1 MREQSHIAIDQGGMN
16 PLLRGMLDWWRRVSG
31 DALSPAWS
39 TPAGVAGGPPWDGLC
54 NAGAPYRPVPPSR
67 TEHIASSIFAPRGG
81 VDLGGHPVGGTVSL
95 GGGESGRLMSGC
107 RRRLALKA
115 QKIHGFSDPR
125 QAFRNISDIP
135 GQRLHCVDDGEDRQ
149 SPEGPESLHFLRA
162 ALILGKC
169 RDGLYDPARP
179 VVWTEG
185 RLSRSVRL
193 YGIGGNFYT
202 DDEAVSLSGGP
213 VQAPLLLGLPGNDNT

>member
-16 PLLRGMLDWWRRVSG
+16 PLLRGMLDLWRRVSG
-31 DALSPAWS
+31 NALSPAWS
-39 TPAGVAGGPPWDGLC
+39 TPTGVAGGAAWDGLC
-54 NAGAPYRPVPPSR
+54 NAGGRLV
-67 TEHIASSIFAPRGG
+67 
-81 VDLGGHPVGGTVSL
+81 VDTVSL
-95 GGGESGRLMSGC
+95 GGGASDRLLSGR
-107 RRRLALKA
+107 RRSLALKA
-115 QKIHGFSDPR
+115 LKIHGFSDPQ
-125 QAFRNISDIP
+125 QAWRNVSDIP

-149 SPEGPESLHFLRA
+149 SPEGPESIHFLRA

-202 DDEAVSLSGGP
+202 DDEAVSLSGGHGK
-213 VQAPLLLGLPGNDNT
+213 ANT

>member
-1 MREQSHIAIDQGGMN
+1 MGWVVQ
-16 PLLRGMLDWWRRVSG
+16 RGR
-31 DALSPAWS
+31 
-39 TPAGVAGGPPWDGLC
+39 GGPP
-54 NAGAPYRPVPPSR
+54 SR
-67 TEHIASSIFAPRGG
+67 REHITSSIFAPRGG
-81 VDLGGHPVGGTVSL
+81 VDLGGRPVGGTVSL
-95 GGGESGRLMSGC
+95 GGGASGRLLSG
-107 RRRLALKA
+107 RRRSLALKA
-115 QKIHGFSDPR
+115 LKVHGFSDPQ

-202 DDEAVSLSGGP
+202 DDEAVSLSGGHGK
-213 VQAPLLLGLPGNDNT
+213 ANT

>member
-1 MREQSHIAIDQGGMN
+1 MREQSHIAIDPGGMN

-31 DALSPAWS
+31 DALSLAWS
-39 TPAGVAGGPPWDGLC
+39 TPAGVASGPAWDGLC
-54 NAGAPYRPVPPSR
+54 NAGACPPPR
-67 TEHIASSIFAPRGG
+67 REHITSSIFAPRGG
-81 VDLGGHPVGGTVSL
+81 VDLGGRLVVGTVSL
-95 GGGESGRLMSGC
+95 GGGASGRLLSG
-107 RRRLALKA
+107 RRRSLALKA
-115 QKIHGFSDPR
+115 LKVHGFSDPQ
-125 QAFRNISDIP
+125 QALRNVSDIP

-202 DDEAVSLSGGP
+202 DDEAVSLSGGHGK
-213 VQAPLLLGLPGNDNT
+213 ANT

>member
-1 MREQSHIAIDQGGMN
+1 ME
-16 PLLRGMLDWWRRVSG
+16 
-31 DALSPAWS
+31 PARA
-39 TPAGVAGGPPWDGLC
+39 T
-54 NAGAPYRPVPPSR
+54 RP
-67 TEHIASSIFAPRGG
+67 T
-81 VDLGGHPVGGTVSL
+81 
-95 GGGESGRLMSGC
+95 
-107 RRRLALKA
+107 
-115 QKIHGFSDPR
+115 DPR
-125 QAFRNISDIP
+125 REGVRAHIVE
-135 GQRLHCVDDGEDRQ
+135 HCVDDGEDRQ

-202 DDEAVSLSGGP
+202 DDEAVSLSGGHGK
-213 VQAPLLLGLPGNDNT
+213 ANT

>member
-1 MREQSHIAIDQGGMN
+1 MREQSHIAIDPGGMN
-16 PLLRGMLDWWRRVSG
+16 PLLLGMYDLGQMIRRISG
-31 DALSPAWS
+31 KPPLPRWLVPALV
-39 TPAGVAGGPPWDGLC
+39 PAGPAWDGLC
-54 NAGAPYRPVPPSR
+54 NAGGGGPPPR
-67 TEHIASSIFAPRGG
+67 REHITSSIFAPRGG
-81 VDLGGHPVGGTVSL
+81 VDLGGRLVGGTVSL
-95 GGGESGRLMSGC
+95 GGGASGRLLSG
-107 RRRLALKA
+107 RRRSLALKA
-115 QKIHGFSDPR
+115 LKVHGFSDPQ
-125 QAFRNISDIP
+125 QAFRNVSDIP

-202 DDEAVSLSGGP
+202 DDEAVSLSGGHGK
-213 VQAPLLLGLPGNDNT
+213 ANT